1 MSLHRGQGMD
11 ILWRDT
17 LRCPSEDEYV
27 DMVKASRSPSLSQI
41 YFVNIDFC
49 QKRVVSS
56 GLLSNS

>member
-27 DMVKASRSPSLSQI
+27 DMVKAS
-41 YFVNIDFC
+41 
-49 QKRVVSS
+49 
-56 GLLSNS
+56 GLTLFLKEPKF